1 MKSITTVLCAVFA
14 FNFITEVLGSQNSK
28 YHLNSFHIDLGAG
41 IPHLQTLLNVTKL
54 PQAPL
59 YPGTSPTYG
68 VDLNDLK
75 AWKAE
80 WAHGYNWT
88 AQEVLLNR
96 FDHFTAQ
103 IEGLSIHF
111 VHQKSHVKGAVP
123 VLLLHGWPGSF
134 YEFDPVIESL
144 TEAFTDSN
152 GSTVAFDVIVP
163 SLPGFVFSSAPPFN
177 WTVDD
182 TARVF
187 NTLMVEVLG
196 YPTYTIH
203 GTDWGSGV
211 AYSLYSNFNQTVSA
225 ASFVFLPFASPT
237 FAEIAAANVTL
248 TATEQ
253 VTEARGTKW
262 STIGNGYFLEQTFK
276 PHDIGLALYDNPV
289 GQLAWIGEKVKL
301 WSDPHA
307 GHSPSVLN
315 STAILN
321 LVSLY
326 YLTGT
331 FESSVW
337 IYAQNP
343 NGFRTTYTKAPTEAP
358 LFFTQYEYNVGLW
371 PEQWVA
377 RVGNLVSYKVADFG
391 GHFAGLDNP
400 PQFLADIRE
409 MGLFLKR

>member
-1 MKSITTVLCAVFA
+1 MKSSTSLACTILALSSISA
-14 FNFITEVLGSQNSK
+14 ALGSDNSTHDLK
-28 YHLNSFHIDLGAG
+28 PFHIDLGAG

-54 PQAPL
+54 PKAPL

-68 VDLNDLK
+68 IDLDDLK
-75 AWKAE
+75 AWKYE
-80 WAHGYNWT
+80 WEHGYNWT
-88 AQEVLLNR
+88 AQELSLNR
-96 FDHFTAQ
+96 FSHFTAQ
-103 IEGLSIHF
+103 IEDLSIHF
-111 VHQKSHVKGAVP
+111 VHQKSRVQGAIP
-123 VLLLHGWPGSF
+123 VLFLHGWPGSF
-134 YEFDPVIESL
+134 YEFEPVIESL

-187 NTLMVEVLG
+187 NTLMIDVLG
-196 YPTYTIH
+196 YPAYAIH

-211 AYSLYSNFNQTVSA
+211 AYSLYSNFNRTVSA
-225 ASFVFLPFASPT
+225 ASFVFLPSASPT
-237 FAEIAAANVTL
+237 VAEIAAANITL
-248 TATEQ
+248 SPAEQ
-253 VTEARGTKW
+253 VTEARGTTW

-301 WSDPHA
+301 WSDPRA
-307 GHSPSVLN
+307 GQSPSVLN

-326 YLTGT
+326 YLTET
-331 FESSVW
+331 FESAAW

-343 NGFRTTYTKAPTEAP
+343 NGFGTPYAKAPTNAP
-358 LFFTQYEYNVGLW
+358 LFFTQYEYNIGSW
-371 PEQWVA
+371 PEQWVS

-400 PQFLADIRE
+400 PQFVADIRE
-409 MGLFLKR
+409 MGLFLKQ